1 MAGMMLQMA
10 GMGAGMSQMSEM
22 MPQMVSMSSGTTGT
36 LPQMMPGMMSQMSG
50 IMQGQPG
57 DNVYRPIIDF
67 LTGSSQTGTL
77 MESQFIAT
85 ETFSLE
91 ELGLSPV
98 RVSET
103 QSPPAVGRGVVRR
116 RRAGARTGAR
126 G

>member
-91 ELGLSPV
+91 ELGAD
-98 RVSET
+98 R
-103 QSPPAVGRGVVRR
+103 
-116 RRAGARTGAR
+116 GAR
-126 G
+126 GGDRPFPAIRWA